1 MEKIISNLSD
11 EQKRELVDLLGRV
24 DDILEN
30 NCNNKLDDVEEYH
43 NTDFYNG
50 LYDLMYRLGVW
61 C

>member
-11 EQKRELVDLLGRV
+11 EQKRELVNLLGRV

-30 NCNNKLDDVEEYH
+30 NCNGLSNVEEYH
-43 NTDFYNG
+43 GTDFYNG
-50 LYDLMYRLGVW
+50 LYDLMYRLGIW

>member
-11 EQKRELVDLLGRV
+11 EQKRELVNLLGRV

-30 NCNNKLDDVEEYH
+30 NCNGLSNVEEYH
-43 NTDFYNG
+43 DTDFYNG
-50 LYDLMYRLGVW
+50 LYDLMYRLGIW